1 MYFPLLWLY
10 KGNINQGGTG
20 FGDPKLSAP
29 QASLMAFIAQ
39 GIVGGDMAWPLVVVG
54 IVLGIAMV
62 LLQVRSPM
70 LVSVGMYLPFG
81 TTAAIF
87 VGGIIRWLSDTA
99 AKRRNYNEAQVTRV
113 TNVGILIASGLIAGE
128 ALMGLVTAA
137 LAGFDFKFEK
147 FAIFEHPSYAVGVAV
162 MGLLAFILIMIP
174 LNNAGDPNEPAPPSA
189 MM

>member
-10 KGNINQGGTG
+10 KGNIAQHGTG

-29 QASLMAFIAQ
+29 QASLMAFMAQ
-39 GIVGGDMAWPLVVVG
+39 GIVGGDMAWPLVIVG

-87 VGGIIRWLSDTA
+87 VGGVIRWISDSM
-99 AKRRNYNEAQVTRV
+99 AKARKYNEAQVTRV
-113 TNVGILIASGLIAGE
+113 TNIGILIASGFISGE
-128 ALMGLVTAA
+128 ALMGLVTAG
-137 LAGFDFKFEK
+137 LAGAEFNFEK
-147 FAIFEHPSYAVGVAV
+147 YFVFEHPSYLVSVAV
-162 MGLLAFILIMIP
+162 MAILALILILVP
-174 LNNAGDPNEPAPPSA
+174 LSKAGDPNEPAPPSA